1 MNTSAPIPWYRFP
14 FVWFA
19 FSIPAAAVISGIG
32 MIWVSVVTDD
42 GLVAD
47 DYYKQG
53 LAINKSLKRERRAF
67 ELGVSAYFEYDRELN
82 RVLLA
87 FDKGELADYPE
98 VLSFHLEH
106 ATRAGSD
113 KQIELMHGLDNQY
126 IGYVKEK
133 MPAGVWHVELAT
145 QEWRIGARI
154 NLASQEKI
162 QLLPEVY
169 QSQ

>member
-1 MNTSAPIPWYRFP
+1 MNTPSLPWYKYP

-19 FSIPAAAVISGIG
+19 LSIPAAAVISGIG
-32 MIWVSVVTDD
+32 MIWVAVATDD

-53 LAINKSLKRERRAF
+53 MSINKSLQRERRASD
-67 ELGVSAYFEYDRELN
+67 LGLSADFEYDRELS
-82 RVLLA
+82 RVLLS
-87 FDKGELADYPE
+87 FNKGELEQYPE

-113 KQIELMHGLDNQY
+113 KKIKLMHGLDNQY
-126 IGYVKEK
+126 IGYVKQK

-145 QEWRIGARI
+145 KEWRIGARI
-154 NLASQEKI
+154 NLASQKRI

-169 QSQ
+169 Q

>member
-1 MNTSAPIPWYRFP
+1 MNTPSLPWYKYP

-32 MIWVSVVTDD
+32 MIWIAVATDD

-53 LAINKSLKRERRAF
+53 LAINKNLQRERRAS
-67 ELGVSAYFEYDRELN
+67 ELGISAGFEYDGELS
-82 RVLLA
+82 RVLLS
-87 FDKGELADYPE
+87 FNKGQLEHYPE
-98 VLSFHLEH
+98 VLSFYLEH

-113 KQIELMHGLDNQY
+113 QQIKLMHGLDNQY
-126 IGYVKEK
+126 IGYVKGK
-133 MPAGVWHVELAT
+133 MPAGVWHVVLST
-145 QEWRIGARI
+145 QAWRIGARI
-154 NLASQEKI
+154 NLASQKEI

-169 QSQ
+169 Q